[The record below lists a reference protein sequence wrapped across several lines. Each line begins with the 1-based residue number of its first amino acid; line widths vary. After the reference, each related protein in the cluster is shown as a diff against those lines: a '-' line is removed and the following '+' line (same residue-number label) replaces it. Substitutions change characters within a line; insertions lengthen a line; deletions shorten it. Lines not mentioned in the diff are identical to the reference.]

1 MIEKDNIQELFSKA
15 FENQTAPVRPDL
27 WAGVQAKMAAAGVA
41 STATV
46 ATKGLSALT
55 KWIIG
60 SAAVGTV
67 GVVATVAAL
76 NSGEETTK
84 QKAIPSQKE
93 SVHVATITEDSPV
106 KENTLQV
113 PVNNHSTGQQ
123 ETGQTGS
130 KTTVNPVKEEQDII
144 KHDLKVAEELTQ
156 VDKKIEPKTEV
167 KKAPESKAGEDR
179 KTNTTTSAG
188 GSTTGTGVSGTSV
201 AGSKTA
207 ETTQKKYPENTD
219 KQVFAELEA
228 KVTHFPNAFTP
239 NNDGENDTYFV
250 KVENIAD
257 FRLII
262 FDDHNHLVF
271 ETNDPK
277 EAWDGRNQAGEEAPE
292 GMYAAVVTGKQQSGK
307 SFRDIQ
313 MFQLMR
319 QRN

>member
-1 MIEKDNIQELFSKA
+1 MIEQDNIQELFSKA
-15 FENQTAPVRPDL
+15 FENQTAPVRPEL

-41 STATV
+41 SSATV

-55 KWIIG
+55 KWLIG

-67 GVVATVAAL
+67 GVVATVVAL
-76 NSGEETTK
+76 NSGDESTNQQNQTAQKETT
-84 QKAIPSQKE
+84 QIA
-93 SVHVATITEDSPV
+93 SVTEDTPV
-106 KENTLQV
+106 KENTLQLNT
-113 PVNNHSTGQQ
+113 PVNSNAPKVAGK
-123 ETGQTGS
+123 EA
-130 KTTVNPVKEEQDII
+130 TTPDPSANPNKADVL
-144 KHDLKVAEELTQ
+144 KHDLKIGEDTPTLSDKKTDSKTD
-156 VDKKIEPKTEV
+156 DKKIAETKQPED
-167 KKAPESKAGEDR
+167 KKVSPAAG
-179 KTNTTTSAG
+179 SGAQ
-188 GSTTGTGVSGTSV
+188 SGTPV
-201 AGSKTA
+201 TNPKGSAT
-207 ETTQKKYPENTD
+207 ETSPKKYPENTD

-228 KVTHFPNAFTP
+228 KVTHFPNAFSP

-262 FDDHNHLVF
+262 FDDHNRLVF

-292 GMYAAVVTGKQQSGK
+292 GMYAAVVTGKQQGGK